1 VVQAALQPHTRRCEI
16 AYAQS
21 RLCRGDVIRGR
32 AKLIVMLS
40 QEHRDHA
47 AVQRLL
53 TDATDA
59 AQVRI
64 RDQLHT
70 LGRVDPSKVRLRL
83 SPRERWLAYAGISA

>member
-1 VVQAALQPHTRRCEI
+1 V
-16 AYAQS
+16 
-21 RLCRGDVIRGR
+21 RGR

-53 TDATDA
+53 TDAAEA
-59 AQVRI
+59 AQERI
-64 RDQLHT
+64 RERLPA
-70 LGRVDPSKVRLRL
+70 LGGVDASKVRLRL